1 MFRRDA
7 AFLCSAVEAG
17 LTEFLIVRHGETLW
31 NREHRIQGQRNSA
44 LSPSGERQ
52 ALLTGQRLKT
62 EGCVRL
68 VSSDLG
74 RALQTAQPIAAAA
87 GLAIATD
94 VRLRERAFG
103 SFEGSTA
110 DEIRARD
117 RAAHARW
124 QAREADYAMPGGESL
139 GDLQSRARACLE
151 SMAQDAAT
159 CAGKLIIVTHG
170 GVLDV
175 LYRIAAQLALDAPRT
190 WPLLNSSINRIAIE
204 DGAWRVVDWG
214 DVTHLPAAEDD
225 FG

>member
-1 MFRRDA
+1 M
-7 AFLCSAVEAG
+7 
-17 LTEFLIVRHGETLW
+17 TEFLIVRHGETLW

-44 LSPSGERQ
+44 LSPVGERQ
-52 ALLTGQRLKT
+52 ASLSAQRLKT
-62 EGCVRL
+62 ACCVRL

-74 RALQTAQPIAAAA
+74 RTLQTAQPIAAAA
-87 GLAIATD
+87 GLAIETD

-117 RAAHARW
+117 PAAHARW

-139 GDLQSRARACLE
+139 GDLRSRAGACLE
-151 SMAQDAAT
+151 SLARDAGCRT
-159 CAGKLIIVTHG
+159 GKVIIVTHG

-175 LYRIAAQLALDAPRT
+175 LYRIATGLALDAPRT

-204 DGAWRVVDWG
+204 GGVWRVVDWG
-214 DVTHLPAAEDD
+214 DVSHLPAAEDD